1 MRKNMK
7 KVIAL
12 LLLLGMMVPVFA
24 QENKTWYPYN
34 IIDVIERQDNE
45 YNSLSEDQQK
55 FVDRFVEENFDP
67 IYEVLIE
74 NASADVSAQLFR
86 LAYKYREVKEE
97 NPKVGKLLGAM
108 MAMVDLSSEESE
120 ESLFFARLVMIV
132 ATNLQNERLI
142 DASALVAFSRDLQ
155 QDYDS
160 FLKQ

>member
-1 MRKNMK
+1 MK
-7 KVIAL
+7 RVIAL

-24 QENKTWYPYN
+24 QENKTWYPYD
-34 IIDVIERQDNE
+34 IPDVIERQDSE

-108 MAMVDLSSEESE
+108 MAMVDLSCEESE